1 MQKNL
6 EKRGGGAWPL
16 IPYKNFVDHV
26 ITFNSSPMQHLRW
39 SSLWQKLLL
48 LTVVTQSFVI
58 IVAGFLDPTLKCT
71 DLEQGNREFHLPL
84 TCHSQ

>member
-6 EKRGGGAWPL
+6 KKRGGGAWPL
-16 IPYKNFVDHV
+16 IPDKNFVDHV

-48 LTVVTQSFVI
+48 LTVVT
-58 IVAGFLDPTLKCT
+58 
-71 DLEQGNREFHLPL
+71 
-84 TCHSQ
+84 